1 MEEESKEV
9 VLAGALLMSHGT
21 CLISFYKN
29 VYLCDI
35 KYYIIYGSYH
45 ILYNIWILSKKKKF
59 IMMYKK

>member
-45 ILYNIWILSKKKKF
+45 ILYNI
-59 IMMYKK
+59 